1 MTLNEMVNS
10 GMSEVLS
17 DYMSQNGVKN
27 GDTTLEQERKWDE
40 LVFGMV
46 ELMEEITEQ
55 NKKKVEK
62 IELPMPY
69 VLTMLDA
76 LHVIK
81 EHKLYGMMGDA
92 EEVEWQI
99 DTVISEFLDPI
110 ANSENTDEIEIVFY
124 D

>member
-1 MTLNEMVNS
+1 MKLEEIISSTMDV
-10 GMSEVLS
+10 VLS
-17 DYMSQNGVKN
+17 DYMSQKGIKT
-27 GDTTLEQERKWDE
+27 GDTTLEQDLKW
-40 LVFGMV
+40 V
-46 ELMEEITEQ
+46 ELAQGMEKLIEEIAEQ

-81 EHKLYGMMGDA
+81 EHKLYGLMGDA
-92 EEVEWQI
+92 EEVKWQI
-99 DTVISEFLDPI
+99 DTVIDEFLDPI
-110 ANSENTDEIEIVFY
+110 ANSENTDDIEIVFY

>member
-1 MTLNEMVNS
+1 MKLEEMIRNTMDV
-10 GMSEVLS
+10 VLS
-17 DYMSQNGVKN
+17 DYMSQKGVKT
-27 GDTTLEQERKWDE
+27 GDTTLEQDLKWVE
-40 LVFGMV
+40 LVQGM
-46 ELMEEITEQ
+46 EKLIEEITEQ
-55 NKKKVEK
+55 NKQKVEK

-81 EHKLYGMMGDA
+81 EHKLYGLMGD
-92 EEVEWQI
+92 EDEVKWQI

-110 ANSENTDEIEIVFY
+110 ANSENTDDIEIVFY